1 MPGLRAENTRRTPV
15 PAVNYRLEGE
25 IAVLSFSNPPVNALS
40 LVVRTGLMEGLER
53 AAADDAVRAIVITG
67 AGGTFSSGADINEI
81 ASGAA
86 LTAPTL
92 RDLQAHMES
101 SRKPLVAAID
111 GIAFGGGFE
120 IALTCHWRVGSR
132 SAKVGL
138 PEVKLGLLPGAGG
151 TQRFTRLAG
160 PAAALEAITSGAP
173 LAPSR
178 ALELRLVD
186 AVADDALTAAIALA
200 RRAVSEHWPLRITS
214 DISEH
219 LREGTSALFADF
231 RRRLA
236 AKARGQLAPVR
247 IVDAI
252 EAAATRSKEDAF
264 RLEREYFVE
273 CRDSPQRK
281 ALTHVFFAER
291 EARRI
296 PGLPSDTKPLPIR
309 TAAVIGAGTMG
320 GGIAMNFAN
329 AGIPVALLEVS
340 TEALERGLA
349 VIRKNYAASVARGSL
364 APARAEQALALIR
377 GVSDDPALASADIVI
392 EAVFEDLAVK
402 REVFARLDRVAA
414 PHAILATNTST
425 LDIDAIAASTA
436 RPAQVVG
443 THFFSPANVMK
454 LLENV
459 RGRQTSAETI
469 ATVMALGKT
478 LGKIPVLAG
487 NCDGFIGNRMLM
499 FYGSEAEF
507 LLEEGATPEQIDRVM
522 ENFGFAM
529 GPFAMRDLAGNDVG
543 FLIRKGRKLPPDER
557 FSPILE
563 RLVAQG
569 RLGQKSGQ
577 GFYRY
582 EGRTRIPDPEVTALI
597 EGVSRELGIRR
608 RDIPD
613 GEVLDRL
620 LHPLVN
626 EGARIVD
633 EGIAIRASDVDVVY
647 VYGYGFP
654 AYRGG
659 PMFWAEQAGL
669 GRVVETMRRLAP
681 THGARWRPAPL
692 LEKLAAAGQGWSAA
706 QRDDLAAGSIR

>member
-1 MPGLRAENTRRTPV
+1 M

-25 IAVLSFSNPPVNALS
+25 IAVLSIANPPVNALS
-40 LVVRTGLMEGLER
+40 LPVRAGLMEGLTR
-53 AAADDAVRAIVITG
+53 AAADDAVAAIVLTG
-67 AGGTFSSGADINEI
+67 SEGTFSSGADINEI

-92 RDLQAHMES
+92 RDLQSQMEALG
-101 SRKPLVAAID
+101 KPLVAAIE

-120 IALTCHWRVGSR
+120 MALTCHWRVAGR
-132 SAKVGL
+132 NARVGL

-151 TQRFTRLAG
+151 TQRVTRLAG

-173 LAPSR
+173 MAAAR
-178 ALELRLVD
+178 ALELQLVD
-186 AVADDALTAAIALA
+186 AVADEALGAALTEA
-200 RRAVSEHWPLRITS
+200 RRAAREHRPLRITS
-214 DISEH
+214 DIAEH
-219 LREGTSALFADF
+219 LHEGTPELFAEF
-231 RRRLA
+231 RRRLGS
-236 AKARGQLAPVR
+236 KARGQLAPFR
-247 IVDAI
+247 IVDSI
-252 EAAATRSKEDAF
+252 EAACTRPKEEAF
-264 RLEREYFVE
+264 RLERQYFLE

-296 PGLPSDTKPLPIR
+296 PGLSSDAEPLPIR
-309 TAAVIGAGTMG
+309 TAAVVGAGTMG

-340 TEALERGLA
+340 AEALARGLA
-349 VIRKNYAASVARGSL
+349 VIRRNYDTSVARGSL
-364 APARAEQALALIR
+364 SQARADETFARIQGVGDYAAL
-377 GVSDDPALASADIVI
+377 GNADIVI
-392 EAVFEDLAVK
+392 EAVFEDLKVK
-402 REVFARLDRVAA
+402 REVFAQLDRITAA
-414 PHAILATNTST
+414 RAILATNTST
-425 LDIDAIAASTA
+425 LDIDAIAASTS
-436 RPAQVVG
+436 RPSQVVG

-459 RGRQTSAETI
+459 RGRETSAQTI

-507 LLEEGATPEQIDRVM
+507 LLEEGAIPEQIDRVI
-522 ENFGFAM
+522 EAFGFAM

-543 FLIRKGRKLPPDER
+543 FMIRRGRKLPADER
-557 FSPILE
+557 WSPILE
-563 RLVAQG
+563 RIVSAG
-569 RLGQKSGQ
+569 RLGQKAGK

-582 EGRTRIPDPEVTALI
+582 EGRTRIVDPEVTALI
-597 EGVSRELGIRR
+597 ESVSRELGIRR
-608 RDIPD
+608 REIPD
-613 GEVLDRL
+613 EEILDRL

-626 EGARIVD
+626 EGARILE
-633 EGIAIRASDVDVVY
+633 EGIAIRASDIDVVY

-659 PMFWAEQAGL
+659 PMFWAEQSGL
-669 GRVVETMRRLAP
+669 QRVVDTMRRLAP
-681 THGARWRPAPL
+681 THGARWRPAAL
-692 LEKLAAAGQGWSAA
+692 LERLAAAGQGWNTGGG
-706 QRDDLAAGSIR
+706 R

>member
-1 MPGLRAENTRRTPV
+1 ME
-15 PAVNYRLEGE
+15 
-25 IAVLSFSNPPVNALS
+25 AL
-40 LVVRTGLMEGLER
+40 
-53 AAADDAVRAIVITG
+53 
-67 AGGTFSSGADINEI
+67 
-81 ASGAA
+81 
-86 LTAPTL
+86 
-92 RDLQAHMES
+92 
-101 SRKPLVAAID
+101 RKPLVAAID

-120 IALTCHWRVGSR
+120 MALTCHWRVAAR
-132 SAKVGL
+132 NARVGL

-160 PAAALEAITSGAP
+160 PAAALESISSGAP
-173 LAPSR
+173 IPAAR

-186 AVADDALTAAIALA
+186 AVADDALSAAVAEA
-200 RRAVSEHWPLRITS
+200 RRAVQEHRALRITS
-214 DISEH
+214 DIDEL
-219 LREGTSALFADF
+219 LREGTPELFAEF

-236 AKARGQLAPVR
+236 TKARGQLAPFR
-247 IVDAI
+247 IADSI
-252 EAAATRSKEDAF
+252 EAACTRPKEEAF
-264 RLEREYFVE
+264 RLERQYFIE

-296 PGLPSDTKPLPIR
+296 PGLPSDTEPLPIR
-309 TAAVIGAGTMG
+309 TAAVVGAGTMG

-340 TEALERGLA
+340 AEALARGLA
-349 VIRKNYAASVARGSL
+349 VIRRNYDTSVARGSL
-364 APARAEQALALIR
+364 AQARAEAALSLIQ
-377 GVSDDPALASADIVI
+377 GVSDYEALGAADIVI
-392 EAVFEDLAVK
+392 EAVFEDLKVK
-402 REVFARLDRVAA
+402 RAVFARLDGVAV
-414 PHAILATNTST
+414 PRAILATNTST
-425 LDIDAIAASTA
+425 LDIDAIAESTN

-459 RGRQTSAETI
+459 RGRQTSAQTI

-507 LLEEGATPEQIDRVM
+507 LLEEGATPEQIDRVI
-522 ENFGFAM
+522 EGFGFAM

-543 FLIRKGRKLPPDER
+543 FMIRKGRKLPADER
-557 FSPILE
+557 WSPILE
-563 RLVAQG
+563 RIVGAA
-569 RLGQKSGQ
+569 RFGQKAGK

-582 EGRTRIPDPEVTALI
+582 EGRTRIVDPEVTALI
-597 EGVSRELGIRR
+597 ESVSRELGIERR
-608 RDIPD
+608 EIPD
-613 GEVLDRL
+613 EEIRDRL

-626 EGARIVD
+626 EGARIL
-633 EGIAIRASDVDVVY
+633 EERIAIRASDIDVVY

-654 AYRGG
+654 AHKGG
-659 PMFWAEQAGL
+659 PMFWAEQSGL
-669 GRVVETMRRLAP
+669 QRVVDTMRRLAP

-692 LEKLAAAGQGWSAA
+692 LERLAIAGQGWN
-706 QRDDLAAGSIR
+706 AAGGH

>member
-1 MPGLRAENTRRTPV
+1 M
-15 PAVNYRLEGE
+15 PAVSYRLEGE
-25 IAVLSFSNPPVNALS
+25 IALLSFANPPVNALN
-40 LVVRTGLMEGLER
+40 LAVRTGLMEGLER
-53 AAADDAVRAIVITG
+53 AAADDAVRALVITG
-67 AGGTFSSGADINEI
+67 VGGTFSSGADINEI

-173 LAPSR
+173 LAASS
-178 ALELRLVD
+178 ALELRLLD
-186 AVADDALTAAIALA
+186 AVADDAVAAACALA
-200 RRAVSEHWPLRITS
+200 RQALAEHWPLRVTS
-214 DISEH
+214 EISEH
-219 LREGTSALFADF
+219 LREGTPELFAEF
-231 RRRLA
+231 RRRVA
-236 AKARGQLAPVR
+236 AKARGQVAPLR
-247 IVDAI
+247 IIDSI
-252 EAAATRSKEDAF
+252 EAACTQAKEEAF
-264 RLEREYFVE
+264 RLERQYFLE

-296 PGLPSDTKPLPIR
+296 PGLPTDTVPLPVR
-309 TAAVIGAGTMG
+309 SAAVIGAGTMG

-340 TEALERGLA
+340 PQALERGLG
-349 VIRKNYAASVARGSL
+349 VIRANYGGSVKRGSL
-364 APARAEQALALIR
+364 TPARAEEALGLIR
-377 GVSDDPALASADIVI
+377 GVSDYQALREADIVI
-392 EAVFEDLAVK
+392 EAVFEDLEVK
-402 REVFARLDRVAA
+402 RVVFAKLDEVAA
-414 PHAILATNTST
+414 AHAILATNTST
-425 LDIDAIAASTA
+425 LDIDAIAASTT
-436 RPAQVVG
+436 RPDKVVG

-459 RGRQTSAETI
+459 RGRDTSPQTIT
-469 ATVMALGKT
+469 TVMALGRT

-522 ENFGFAM
+522 EAFGFAM
-529 GPFAMRDLAGNDVG
+529 GPLAVRDLAGNDVG
-543 FLIRKGRKLPPDER
+543 FLIRKGRKLPADER
-557 FSPILE
+557 WSPILE
-563 RLVAQG
+563 RIVAAG
-569 RLGQKSGQ
+569 RLGQKSGK

-582 EGRTRIPDPEVTALI
+582 EGRTRIVDPEVTALI
-597 EGVSRELGIRR
+597 EEVSHELGVRR
-608 RDIPD
+608 RVIPD
-613 GEVLDRL
+613 EEILERL
-620 LHPLVN
+620 LHPLIN
-626 EGARIVD
+626 EGARILE
-633 EGIAIRASDVDVVY
+633 EGIAIRASDIDVVY

-654 AYRGG
+654 AYKGG
-659 PMFWAEQAGL
+659 PMFWGEESGL
-669 GRVVETMRRLAP
+669 ARVVATMQRLAP

-692 LEKLAAAGQGWSAA
+692 LERLAREG
-706 QRDDLAAGSIR
+706 GSFRSVKGASRSQHND

>member
-1 MPGLRAENTRRTPV
+1 V

-25 IAVLSFSNPPVNALS
+25 TTVLTFANPPMNALS
-40 LVVRTGLMEGLER
+40 LPVREGLMQGLVR
-53 AAADDAVRAIVITG
+53 AASDEAVAAIVVSG
-67 AGGTFSSGADINEI
+67 ADGTFSSGADINEI

-92 RDLQAHMES
+92 RDLQARMEA
-101 SRKPLVAAID
+101 SRKPLVAAIE
-111 GIAFGGGFE
+111 GICFGGGFE
-120 IALTCHWRVGSR
+120 IALTCHWRVAGR
-132 SAKVGL
+132 EAKVGL

-160 PAAALEAITSGAP
+160 PAAALDALTSGAP
-173 LAPSR
+173 IPAAR

-186 AVADDALTAAIALA
+186 AVADDVLPAAIALA

-219 LREGTSALFADF
+219 LSEATPELFSDF

-236 AKARGQLAPVR
+236 TKARGQLAPFR
-247 IVDAI
+247 IVNAI
-252 EAAATRSKEDAF
+252 EAAGTRPKEEAF
-264 RLEREYFVE
+264 RLEREYFLE
-273 CRDSPQRK
+273 CRASPQSK

-296 PGLPSDTKPLPIR
+296 PGLPADTEPLPIGA
-309 TAAVIGAGTMG
+309 AAVIGAGTMG
-320 GGIAMNFAN
+320 GGIAMSFAN

-340 TEALERGLA
+340 KEALERGLT

-364 APARAEQALALIR
+364 TPARAEQLLALIR
-377 GVSDDPALASADIVI
+377 GVSDYQALVSADIII
-392 EAVFEDLAVK
+392 EAVFEDLTVK
-402 REVFARLDRVAA
+402 REVFATLDRVAA

-425 LDIDAIAASTA
+425 LDIDAIAASTT

-459 RGRQTSAETI
+459 RGRQTSAQTI
-469 ATVMALGKT
+469 ATVMALGRS

-499 FYGSEAEF
+499 FYGSEAEY

-543 FLIRKGRKLPPDER
+543 FLIRKGRKLPADER
-557 FSPILE
+557 WSPILE
-563 RLVAQG
+563 RIVGTG
-569 RLGQKSGQ
+569 RLGQKSGK

-582 EGRTRIPDPEVTALI
+582 DGRTRIVDPEVTAII
-597 EGVSRELGIRR
+597 EGVSHELGIRR
-608 RDIPD
+608 REIPD
-613 GEVLDRL
+613 EEILDRL

-626 EGARIVD
+626 EGARILE
-633 EGIAIRASDVDVVY
+633 EGIAIRAGDIDVVY

-654 AYRGG
+654 ASRGG
-659 PMFWAEQAGL
+659 PMFWAEQSGL
-669 GRVVETMRRLAP
+669 ARVVDTMRRLAP
-681 THGARWRPAPL
+681 SHGARWRPAPL
-692 LEKLAAAGQGWSAA
+692 LERLAAAGQGWSAA
-706 QRDDLAAGSIR
+706 RRDAQTSKNG

>member
-1 MPGLRAENTRRTPV
+1 V

-25 IAVLSFSNPPVNALS
+25 TAVLTFANPPMNALS
-40 LVVRTGLMEGLER
+40 LPVREGLMQGLVR
-53 AAADDAVRAIVITG
+53 AASDDAVAAIVVSG
-67 AGGTFSSGADINEI
+67 ADGTFSSGADINEI

-92 RDLQAHMES
+92 RDLQAQMEA
-101 SRKPLVAAID
+101 SRKPLVAAIE
-111 GIAFGGGFE
+111 GICFGGGFE
-120 IALTCHWRVGSR
+120 IALTCHWRVAGR
-132 SAKVGL
+132 EAKVGL

-160 PAAALEAITSGAP
+160 PAAALDALTSGAP
-173 LAPSR
+173 IPAAR

-186 AVADDALTAAIALA
+186 AVADDVLPAAIALA

-219 LREGTSALFADF
+219 LSEATPELFSDF

-236 AKARGQLAPVR
+236 TKARGQLAPFR
-247 IVDAI
+247 IVNAI
-252 EAAATRSKEDAF
+252 EAAGTRPKEEAF
-264 RLEREYFVE
+264 RLEREYFLE
-273 CRDSPQRK
+273 CRASPQSK

-296 PGLPSDTKPLPIR
+296 PGLPADTEPLPIGA
-309 TAAVIGAGTMG
+309 AAVIGAGTMG
-320 GGIAMNFAN
+320 GGIAMSFAN

-340 TEALERGLA
+340 KEALERGLT

-364 APARAEQALALIR
+364 TPARAEQLLALIR
-377 GVSDDPALASADIVI
+377 GVSDYQALVSADIII
-392 EAVFEDLAVK
+392 EAVFEDLTVK
-402 REVFARLDRVAA
+402 REVFATLDRVAA

-425 LDIDAIAASTA
+425 LDIDAIAASTT

-459 RGRQTSAETI
+459 RGRQTSAQTI
-469 ATVMALGKT
+469 ATVMALGRS

-499 FYGSEAEF
+499 FYGSEAEY

-543 FLIRKGRKLPPDER
+543 FLIRKGRKLPADER
-557 FSPILE
+557 WSPILE
-563 RLVAQG
+563 RIVGTG
-569 RLGQKSGQ
+569 RLGQKSGK

-582 EGRTRIPDPEVTALI
+582 DGRTRIVDPEVTAII
-597 EGVSRELGIRR
+597 EGVSHELGIRR
-608 RDIPD
+608 REIPD
-613 GEVLDRL
+613 EEILDRL

-626 EGARIVD
+626 EGARILE
-633 EGIAIRASDVDVVY
+633 EGIAIRAGDIDVVY

-654 AYRGG
+654 ASRGG
-659 PMFWAEQAGL
+659 PMFWAEQSGL
-669 GRVVETMRRLAP
+669 ARVVDTMRRLAP
-681 THGARWRPAPL
+681 SHGARWRPAPL
-692 LEKLAAAGQGWSAA
+692 LERLAAAGQGWSAA
-706 QRDDLAAGSIR
+706 RRDAQTSKNG

>member
-1 MPGLRAENTRRTPV
+1 M

-25 IAVLSFSNPPVNALS
+25 TAVLSIANPPINALS
-40 LVVRTGLMEGLER
+40 LPVREGLMQGLVR
-53 AAADDAVRAIVITG
+53 AASDDAVAVIVVSG
-67 AGGTFSSGADINEI
+67 ADGTFSSGADIKEI

-92 RDLQAHMES
+92 RDLQAQMEA
-101 SRKPLVAAID
+101 SRKPLVAAIE
-111 GIAFGGGFE
+111 GICFGGGFE
-120 IALTCHWRVGSR
+120 IALTCHWRVAGR
-132 SAKVGL
+132 EAKVGL

-160 PAAALEAITSGAP
+160 PAAALDALTSGAP
-173 LAPSR
+173 IPAAR

-186 AVADDALTAAIALA
+186 AVADDVLSAAIALA
-200 RRAVSEHWPLRITS
+200 RRAVSEHWPLRVTS

-219 LREGTSALFADF
+219 LSEATPELFSDF

-236 AKARGQLAPVR
+236 TKARGQLAPFR

-252 EAAATRSKEDAF
+252 EAAGTRPKEEAF
-264 RLEREYFVE
+264 RLEREYFLE
-273 CRDSPQRK
+273 CRASPQSK

-296 PGLPSDTKPLPIR
+296 PGLPADTEALPIG

-320 GGIAMNFAN
+320 GGIAMSFAN

-340 TEALERGLA
+340 KEALERGLS
-349 VIRKNYAASVARGSL
+349 VIRKNYGASVARGSL
-364 APARAEQALALIR
+364 TPARAEQVLALIR
-377 GVSDDPALASADIVI
+377 GVSDYQALGGADIII

-425 LDIDAIAASTA
+425 LDIDAIAASTT

-459 RGRQTSAETI
+459 RGRQTSAQTI
-469 ATVMALGKT
+469 ATVMALGRS

-499 FYGSEAEF
+499 FYGSEAEY

-543 FLIRKGRKLPPDER
+543 FLIRKGRKLPADER
-557 FSPILE
+557 WSPILE
-563 RLVAQG
+563 RIVGTG
-569 RLGQKSGQ
+569 RLGQKSGK

-582 EGRTRIPDPEVTALI
+582 DGRTRIVDPEVTALI
-597 EGVSRELGIRR
+597 EDVSRELGIRR
-608 RDIPD
+608 REIPD
-613 GEVLDRL
+613 EEILDRL

-626 EGARIVD
+626 EGARILE
-633 EGIAIRASDVDVVY
+633 EGIAIRAGDIDVVY

-654 AYRGG
+654 ASRGG
-659 PMFWAEQAGL
+659 PMFWAEQSGL
-669 GRVVETMRRLAP
+669 ARVVDTMRRLAP
-681 THGARWRPAPL
+681 SHGARWRPAPL
-692 LEKLAAAGQGWSAA
+692 LERLAAAGQGWSAA
-706 QRDDLAAGSIR
+706 RRDAPTSKNG